1 MIINFIYLLLFI
13 FVFFWFYINIK
24 KNGLKWI
31 IKGLFQIGILV
42 LFIGGFFKIFFT
54 LPPNLFIKIFFLI
67 IYAWCTVGINV
78 NFMIPLIS
86 LIDQKIVKK
95 YRLKY
100 DLILI
105 AKINLLTLSAILKFK
120 RFIFFLLKV
129 FFLYT

>member
-1 MIINFIYLLLFI
+1 MIINFIYLLLSS

-31 IKGLFQIGILV
+31 IILV

-54 LPPNLFIKIFFLI
+54 LPPNLFIKIFFLV
-67 IYAWCTVGINV
+67 IYTWCTVGINV

-95 YRLKY
+95 
-100 DLILI
+100 
-105 AKINLLTLSAILKFK
+105 
-120 RFIFFLLKV
+120 
-129 FFLYT
+129 

>member
-1 MIINFIYLLLFI
+1 MIINLIYLLFPC
-13 FVFFWFYINIK
+13 FVFFWFYKNIK

-67 IYAWCTVGINV
+67 IYTWCTVGINV
-78 NFMIPLIS
+78 NFIIPLIS

-95 YRLKY
+95 
-100 DLILI
+100 
-105 AKINLLTLSAILKFK
+105 
-120 RFIFFLLKV
+120 
-129 FFLYT
+129 